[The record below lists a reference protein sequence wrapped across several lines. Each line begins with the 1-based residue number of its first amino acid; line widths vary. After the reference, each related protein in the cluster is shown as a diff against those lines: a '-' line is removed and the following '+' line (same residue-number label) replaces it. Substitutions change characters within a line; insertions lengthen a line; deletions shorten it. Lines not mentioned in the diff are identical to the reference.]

1 MRRMWC
7 ETERNGN
14 ATPTSLALRH
24 GPGPQA
30 ADPASGKGGRV
41 QYAYMPGYTK
51 WEYPGNSGAQGV
63 QALAARGAQRGQRNH
78 GY

>member
-1 MRRMWC
+1 MVSCTRKKWQRDPYLFS
-7 ETERNGN
+7 
-14 ATPTSLALRH
+14 TPPR
-24 GPGPQA
+24 PGTQA

-63 QALAARGAQRGQRNH
+63 QALAARGAQRGQQNH